1 MFDTST
7 YNNIYQFPW
16 HQLNTLDNYRNMS
29 NTLYELDYMELPH
42 ELSQAAQLPGQL
54 PVHPVHEEHR
64 EELQELHLMQLERR
78 ECDT

>member
-1 MFDTST
+1 
-7 YNNIYQFPW
+7 
-16 HQLNTLDNYRNMS
+16 MS